1 MFLEY
6 KKGKEHPSR
15 KGWVLLG
22 AYNVPDI
29 YIVTGLLS
37 SNGIDVF
44 VEGESI
50 ANTLGL
56 TVGPIAQKLV
66 YVKSEDYEDAI
77 KLVEVDSS
85 GDT

>member
-1 MFLEY
+1 M
-6 KKGKEHPSR
+6 
-15 KGWVLLG
+15 LLG
-22 AYNVPDI
+22 AYNVPDV
-29 YIVTGLLS
+29 YIITGLLS

-50 ANTLGL
+50 ANALGL

-77 KLVEVDSS
+77 KLVEVDRS

>member
-1 MFLEY
+1 M
-6 KKGKEHPSR
+6 
-15 KGWVLLG
+15 
-22 AYNVPDI
+22 PDV

-37 SNGIDVF
+37 SNGIEVF

-50 ANTLGL
+50 ANALGL
-56 TVGPIAQKLV
+56 TVGPLAQKLV
-66 YVKSEDYEDAI
+66 YVRMEDYEDAI